1 MKQIKKNPTAL
12 QGKQKTNFTEEKK
25 WTSATA
31 TRLPRSISTTRVI
44 LIIYALEVVCWCLT
58 SVIFLPRAHSLS
70 LVLSK
75 ADIMQQR
82 DIQQNAGPVFFQMPM
97 VIEDKAN
104 LRETVIVKKSLSR
117 CDD

>member
-1 MKQIKKNPTAL
+1 
-12 QGKQKTNFTEEKK
+12 
-25 WTSATA
+25 
-31 TRLPRSISTTRVI
+31 
-44 LIIYALEVVCWCLT
+44 
-58 SVIFLPRAHSLS
+58 
-70 LVLSK
+70 
-75 ADIMQQR
+75 MQQR